1 MPFRH
6 VHLQPVQMAG
16 ATAHP
21 VHLVSYISYPLIIK
35 EAKWPHTF
43 CTSKGGLFSVL
54 CLLQAITYGL
64 SHEKDCLFYSV
75 LCYLKLLLLILFR
88 SQTIKIL
95 LYEAREEYRGKKIT
109 PFF

>member
-1 MPFRH
+1 MPFHH

-43 CTSKGGLFSVL
+43 CTSKGAFFFFAVFASGHNIWF
-54 CLLQAITYGL
+54 IPRGRL
-64 SHEKDCLFYSV
+64 S
-75 LCYLKLLLLILFR
+75 LLLSFMLSEVTAFDSL
-88 SQTIKIL
+88 T
-95 LYEAREEYRGKKIT
+95 
-109 PFF
+109 